1 MKLHQLQ
8 ALVGVVDHG
17 SIRAAARA
25 MHLTQAALTKSLR
38 QLEEDAGVALLL
50 RQSRGVLLTEAG
62 QRLHARAQLVTRQI
76 ALAHDELRQSR
87 GDEEG
92 QVRAGLT
99 PYLMLMVLGETFR
112 WFRKRYPRVELRL
125 MEGLLTRVVPA
136 LRDGS
141 LDFAIVATSGE
152 VSTQEFDVTLLQ
164 QHPQVLAV
172 RVGHP
177 LIDHP
182 PTAQQLCELEWV
194 LPGPFALGMDKAT
207 GAMFERADMV
217 PPVQITRCDA
227 LAAMA
232 LVRQSQAVTIMPVPL
247 LGQPESHGI
256 VALPQEALQ
265 VPPVQLLQLSRPE
278 VPLTPAAAYFARCLN
293 DAISGR

>member
-8 ALVGVVDHG
+8 ALVGAVEHG

-38 QLEEDAGVALLL
+38 QIEDDAGVPLLV
-50 RQSRGVLLTEAG
+50 RGSRGVLLTEAG

-76 ALAHDELRQSR
+76 ALARDDLRQTL
-87 GDEEG
+87 G
-92 QVRAGLT
+92 QEDGEVRAALT
-99 PYLMLMVLGETFR
+99 PYLMLTVLGETFH

-125 MEGLLTRVVPA
+125 MEGLLTRVLPA

-141 LDFAIVATSGE
+141 LDFAILATSGE
-152 VSTQEFDVTLLQ
+152 VSTQEFAVTQLQ
-164 QHPQVLAV
+164 VTPQVLAV
-172 RVGHP
+172 REGHP
-177 LIDHP
+177 LLKRCNA
-182 PTAQQLCELEWV
+182 AQLAALEWV
-194 LPGPFALGMDKAT
+194 LPGPMAVGMDPAT
-207 GAMFERADMV
+207 ANMFAQAGMAA
-217 PPVQITRCDA
+217 PAQITRCDA

-232 LVRQSQAVTIMPVPL
+232 LVRQSDAVTIMPTPL
-247 LGQPESHGI
+247 LGRPESHGL
-256 VALPQEALQ
+256 VTLPQTVLQPPPVAVLQ
-265 VPPVQLLQLSRPE
+265 VSRPE

>member
-8 ALVGVVDHG
+8 ALVGAVEHG

-38 QLEEDAGVALLL
+38 QLEDDAGVPLVV
-50 RQSRGVLLTEAG
+50 RSSRGVLLTEAG

-76 ALAHDELRQSR
+76 ALARDDLRQTL
-87 GDEEG
+87 G
-92 QVRAGLT
+92 QEDGEVRAALT
-99 PYLMLMVLGETFR
+99 PYLMLTVLGETFH

-125 MEGLLTRVVPA
+125 MEGLLTRVLPA

-141 LDFAIVATSGE
+141 LDFAILATSGE
-152 VSTQEFDVTLLQ
+152 VSTQEFAVTQLQ
-164 QHPQVLAV
+164 VNPQVLAV
-172 RVGHP
+172 REGHP
-177 LIDHP
+177 LLKRCNA
-182 PTAQQLCELEWV
+182 AQLAALEWV
-194 LPGPFALGMDKAT
+194 LPGPMAVGMDPAT
-207 GAMFERADMV
+207 ANMFAQAGMAA
-217 PPVQITRCDA
+217 PAQITRCDA

-232 LVRQSQAVTIMPVPL
+232 LVRQSDAVTIMPTPL
-247 LGQPESHGI
+247 LGRPESHGL
-256 VALPQEALQ
+256 VTLPQTVLQPPPVAVLQ
-265 VPPVQLLQLSRPE
+265 VSRPE

>member
-8 ALVGVVDHG
+8 ALVGAVEHG

-38 QLEEDAGVALLL
+38 QLEDDAGVPLLV
-50 RQSRGVLLTEAG
+50 RGSRGVLLTEAG

-76 ALAHDELRQSR
+76 ALARDDLRQTL
-87 GDEEG
+87 G
-92 QVRAGLT
+92 QEDGEVRAGLT
-99 PYLMLMVLGETFR
+99 PYLMLTVLGETFH

-125 MEGLLTRVVPA
+125 MEGLLTRVLPA

-141 LDFAIVATSGE
+141 LDFAILATSGE
-152 VSTQEFDVTLLQ
+152 VSTQEFAVTQLQ
-164 QHPQVLAV
+164 VTPQVLAV
-172 RVGHP
+172 REGHP
-177 LIDHP
+177 LLKRCNA
-182 PTAQQLCELEWV
+182 AQLAALEWV
-194 LPGPFALGMDKAT
+194 LPGPMAVGMDPAT
-207 GAMFERADMV
+207 ANMFAQAGMAA
-217 PPVQITRCDA
+217 PAQITRCDA

-232 LVRQSQAVTIMPVPL
+232 LVRQSDAVTIMPTPL
-247 LGQPESHGI
+247 LGRPESHGL
-256 VALPQEALQ
+256 VTLPQTVLQPPPVAVLQ
-265 VPPVQLLQLSRPE
+265 VSRPE

>member
-8 ALVGVVDHG
+8 ALVGAVEHG

-38 QLEEDAGVALLL
+38 QLEDNAGVPLLV
-50 RQSRGVLLTEAG
+50 RGSRGVLLTEAG

-76 ALAHDELRQSR
+76 ALASDELRQTR
-87 GDEEG
+87 GDQDG

-99 PYLMLMVLGETFR
+99 PYLMLTVLGETFH

-125 MEGLLTRVVPA
+125 MEGLLTRVLPA

-141 LDFAIVATSGE
+141 LDFAILATSGE
-152 VSTQEFDVTLLQ
+152 VSTQEFAVTQLQ
-164 QHPQVLAV
+164 VTPQVLAV
-172 RVGHP
+172 REGHP
-177 LIDHP
+177 LLKRCSA
-182 PTAQQLCELEWV
+182 AQLAALEWV
-194 LPGPFALGMDKAT
+194 LPGPMAVGMDPAT
-207 GAMFERADMV
+207 ANMFAQASMAA
-217 PPVQITRCDA
+217 PAQITRCDA

-232 LVRQSQAVTIMPVPL
+232 LVRQSDAVTIMPTPL
-247 LGQPESHGI
+247 LGRPESHGL
-256 VALPQEALQ
+256 VALPQAALQ
-265 VPPVQLLQLSRPE
+265 PPPVAVLQVSRPE